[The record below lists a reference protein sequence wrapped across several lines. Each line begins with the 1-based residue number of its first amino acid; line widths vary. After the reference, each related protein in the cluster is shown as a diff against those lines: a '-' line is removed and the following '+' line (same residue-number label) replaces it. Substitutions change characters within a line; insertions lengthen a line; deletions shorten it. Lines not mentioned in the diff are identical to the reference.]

1 MVQKDIYTP
10 MFIPALFTKAETW
23 TQLKCP
29 FTEEQI
35 QKAWWAY
42 TVESDPAVKKSAVM
56 PFAATWMGLEITR
69 LSEVSQTETEKGFIV
84 LLICGVLKN

>member
-10 MFIPALFTKAETW
+10 MFIAALFAIAETW
-23 TQLKCP
+23 TQPKCP
-29 FTEEQI
+29 FTEQI

-42 TVESDPAVKKSAVM
+42 RVESDPAMKKSAVM

-69 LSEVSQTETEKGFIV
+69 LSEVSQTETEKGFMI

>member
-1 MVQKDIYTP
+1 
-10 MFIPALFTKAETW
+10 MFIAALFVIAETW
-23 TQLKCP
+23 TQPKCP

-56 PFAATWMGLEITR
+56 PFEATWMGLEITR
-69 LSEVSQTETEKGFIV
+69 LSEVSQKETEKGFMI
-84 LLICGVLKN
+84 LLICGFLKT